1 MFTLR
6 RRDSMKLLNDA
17 VDRLEEQ
24 KTIIKIAGITVAVRL
39 LLSSC

>member
-6 RRDSMKLLNDA
+6 RIDSMKLLNDA
-17 VDRLEEQ
+17 VDRLKEQ
-24 KTIIKIAGITVAVRL
+24 KTIIKMAGITVTVRL